1 MSKELDRISEKLTK
15 IENRITIKTAIFNAV
30 HYQVV
35 KDYPQYFFG
44 PKTLKPGK
52 SKKVKKQ

>member
-1 MSKELDRISEKLTK
+1 MSKKLDSISDRLTK
-15 IENRITIKTAIFNAV
+15 IENRITIKTAIFDVAY
-30 HYQVV
+30 YQLV

-44 PKTLKPGK
+44 PKTLKPRK

>member
-1 MSKELDRISEKLTK
+1 MSKELDRISKNITSKERDINRK
-15 IENRITIKTAIFNAV
+15 IIEFDIMYFEF
-30 HYQVV
+30 V